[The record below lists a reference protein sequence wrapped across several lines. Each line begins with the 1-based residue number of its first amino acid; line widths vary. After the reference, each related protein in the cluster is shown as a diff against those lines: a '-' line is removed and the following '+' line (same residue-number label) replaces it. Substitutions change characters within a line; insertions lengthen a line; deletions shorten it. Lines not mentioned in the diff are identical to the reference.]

1 MNKIAQAMHGPQ
13 YSRLVLSVLYGD
25 RWADAD
31 GAENAL
37 GEFNPNQC
45 YVS

>member
-1 MNKIAQAMHGPQ
+1 M
-13 YSRLVLSVLYGD
+13 LYGD

-37 GEFNPNQC
+37 GEFNPNLS
-45 YVS
+45 YVSNNFDKRTFIFVRWI